1 MNTSGNVK
9 QIEAEFLQLVKKH
22 QSIIHKICFMY
33 CRNNSD
39 KEDLYQEITLQLWKS
54 FSSFK
59 GQAAFSTWMYRVA
72 LNTAITMTK
81 KPDFLVAS
89 NKVSVVPY
97 EMENTF
103 EFSEDVKVLY
113 EAIAKLNRVEK
124 GIILLWLEEKIY
136 EEIAETI
143 GISVKNVSV
152 KLVRIKSKLGE
163 IIKKIQ

>member
-1 MNTSGNVK
+1 MNEKLKET
-9 QIEAEFLQLVKKH
+9 EFLQVIQKH
-22 QSIIHKICFMY
+22 QSIIHKICFLY
-33 CRNNSD
+33 CKNNSD
-39 KEDLYQEITLQLWKS
+39 KEDMYQEIILQLWKS

-81 KPDFLVAS
+81 KLNLFVDT

-97 EMENTF
+97 EIDNSI
-103 EFSEDVKVLY
+103 EFSEDVKILY
-113 EAIAKLNRVEK
+113 KAISQLNRIEK
-124 GIILLWLEEKIY
+124 GIILLWLEERSY
-136 EEIAETI
+136 EEIAATI
-143 GISVKNVSV
+143 GITVKNVSV